1 MTGCGAG
8 PVVLAAT
15 QTGGSHEA
23 SGVPCQDAYA
33 WAEAGCGVLVI
44 AVSDG
49 VGTAPRSDE
58 GAAVAV
64 EAAVN
69 GALAACADES
79 VSHDLEGLVRL
90 SACAARAAVEAHAD
104 DSGVA
109 LSDLASTLVFV
120 AVRDGA
126 VCVGQVGDG
135 AVVAEIGEDL
145 ALVSGPDH
153 GEYVNEVVPLTA
165 STWLEGLRVSSCVG
179 SASAVAVFTDGCERA
194 ALRREPGPSGEL
206 VPHRGFFLPLF
217 AYGRSVMREAAEESE
232 LSRMLASAKMAE
244 SSDDDKTLVLAILDR
259 RAGAAG

>member
-69 GALAACADES
+69 GALAAGADES

-90 SACAARAAVEAHAD
+90 SACAARAAV
-104 DSGVA
+104 
-109 LSDLASTLVFV
+109 DLPAP
-120 AVRDGA
+120 A
-126 VCVGQVGDG
+126 
-135 AVVAEIGEDL
+135 
-145 ALVSGPDH
+145 GPSIAT
-153 GEYVNEVVPLTA
+153 TA
-165 STWLEGLRVSSCVG
+165 AKTAALEGT
-179 SASAVAVFTDGCERA
+179 FTLGEEDM
-194 ALRREPGPSGEL
+194 RRGP
-206 VPHRGFFLPLF
+206 
-217 AYGRSVMREAAEESE
+217 
-232 LSRMLASAKMAE
+232 
-244 SSDDDKTLVLAILDR
+244 
-259 RAGAAG
+259 

>member
-58 GAAVAV
+58 GAA
-64 EAAVN
+64 
-69 GALAACADES
+69 
-79 VSHDLEGLVRL
+79 
-90 SACAARAAVEAHAD
+90 
-104 DSGVA
+104 
-109 LSDLASTLVFV
+109 
-120 AVRDGA
+120 
-126 VCVGQVGDG
+126 G

-206 VPHRGFFLPLF
+206 IPHRGFFLPLF